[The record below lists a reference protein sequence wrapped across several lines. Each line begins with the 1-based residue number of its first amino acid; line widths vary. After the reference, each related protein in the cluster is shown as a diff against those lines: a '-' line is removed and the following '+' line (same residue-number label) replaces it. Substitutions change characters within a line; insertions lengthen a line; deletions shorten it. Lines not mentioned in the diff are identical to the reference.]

1 MKNLLWK
8 VFPPYEVKLTQQAL
22 KSFLDQAAGI
32 SRSAIEPELAFLA
45 KDAEKTVYS
54 IRIDNMKPEQ
64 LALLLVTN
72 VIGRHIGSGRYHT
85 YRGVLNSVGSD
96 MHKLWNS
103 AQQIMVERGYS
114 TEAEATEDNLWI
126 QKQIKNAG

>member
-1 MKNLLWK
+1 M
-8 VFPPYEVKLTQQAL
+8 KLTQQEL
-22 KSFLDQAAGI
+22 KSFLEQAAGVC
-32 SRSAIEPELAFLA
+32 RSTIEPEILSLI

-72 VIGRHIGSGRYHT
+72 VLGKHIGSGRYHT
-85 YRGVLNSVGSD
+85 YRGVLNIVGSD
-96 MHKLWNS
+96 MHKLWHS
-103 AQQIMVERGYS
+103 AQHTMFERDYC
-114 TEAEATEDNLWI
+114 TEAEVAEDNLWI

>member
-1 MKNLLWK
+1 MKSLLWK
-8 VFPPYEVKLTQQAL
+8 IFPPYEVKLTQQAL

-32 SRSAIEPELAFLA
+32 CRSVIEPELAHLV

-72 VIGRHIGSGRYHT
+72 VLGRHIGSGRYHT
-85 YRGVLNSVGSD
+85 YRGVLNSVGAD

-114 TEAEATEDNLWI
+114 TEAEATEDNLWV

>member
-1 MKNLLWK
+1 MKNPLWK
-8 VFPPYEVKLTQQAL
+8 IFPPYEVKLTQQEL
-22 KSFLDQAAGI
+22 KSFLEQAAGVC
-32 SRSAIEPELAFLA
+32 RSTIEPEIVSLI

-72 VIGRHIGSGRYHT
+72 VLGKHIGSGRYHT
-85 YRGVLNSVGSD
+85 YRGVLNIVGSD
-96 MHKLWNS
+96 MHKLWHS
-103 AQQIMVERGYS
+103 TQQTMVERGYS
-114 TEAEATEDNLWI
+114 TEAEVAEDNLWI